1 MQLLSGMRNLT
12 KIVAAIGIVSLLS
25 ADALARP
32 WRPRGAGGWGPGDHW
47 AMLYDPKAVETIRGT
62 IAKVDVVKRRPM
74 AEGVHLVVAT
84 ADARVEVH
92 LGPAW
97 FLDNQDVALAV
108 GDAVEV
114 RGARV
119 MFQGKPVVI
128 AAEVKR
134 GDDVLVLRD
143 ETGRPR
149 WAAWRRGGPG
159 R

>member
-1 MQLLSGMRNLT
+1 MRNMARLV
-12 KIVAAIGIVSLLS
+12 VAVVVVSLLG

-32 WRPRGAGGWGPGDHW
+32 WRARGHGGWGPGDHW
-47 AMLYDPKAVETIRGT
+47 AMLYDPKVVETIRGT
-62 IAKVDVVKRRPM
+62 VARIDVVKRRPM
-74 AEGVHLVVAT
+74 AEGVHLIVAT
-84 ADARVEVH
+84 ADARVDVH

-97 FLDNQDVALAV
+97 FLENQEIALAV
-108 GDAVEV
+108 GDVVEV

-119 MFQGKPVVI
+119 TFQGKPAII
-128 AAEVKR
+128 AAEVAR

-143 ETGRPR
+143 DSGRPR